1 LPWQRDGFSR
11 VTDARPNLRAPQARA
26 WAKAAEFKGE
36 ISMFNRFRSMPATA
50 MAVVLGCALMAT
62 AAPAAAQKKEKQKK
76 EEEAKGK
83 GLTASKGFA
92 PALKKM
98 TDATAAKDAATL
110 QAALA
115 EGQTSATAPDDKYLL
130 GFYQLQLG
138 ILNKDQ
144 ASQSQGLDVMLDSGL
159 TPPENL
165 AVYNFY
171 SGNFAYGAK
180 DYPKAIKRLEAAR
193 TAGSTETSLPVLLM
207 DSYLSAGQADQGIAI
222 AKTAIEASRAAGQ
235 RPSDELYVRPI
246 KALQAAKRNDE
257 MLALMTARL
266 RDYGQPQVWRQTL
279 FSVLQAAPAGGTPKE
294 QESFTLDTM
303 RLMRAAGAMTER
315 LEYDEYSALAASDGL
330 PGEAVAVIAEGEQ
343 KKVFPSTDTKLA
355 ARRDDQKARAG
366 NEASTIVAYA
376 KQPSTL
382 ANPKTAGATA
392 DALVGYGHYADAIPL
407 YQAAA
412 KGAAEK
418 DMWTYRL
425 GVAQALSGDK
435 AGAKASFGQVTGAR
449 KRLADLWTVKLDA
462 AAPPP
467 AAAAAAPATN

>member
-1 LPWQRDGFSR
+1 
-11 VTDARPNLRAPQARA
+11 
-26 WAKAAEFKGE
+26 
-36 ISMFNRFRSMPATA
+36 MFNRFRSMPATA
-50 MAVVLGCALMAT
+50 MAAVLGCALMAT
-62 AAPAAAQKKEKQKK
+62 ATPATAQKKEKPKK

-83 GLTASKGFA
+83 GLSASKGFG

-98 TDATAAKDAATL
+98 TDATTAKDAAAL
-110 QAALA
+110 QAALT
-115 EGQTSATAPDDKYLL
+115 EGQGTATAPDDKYLL

-144 ASQSQGLDVMLDSGL
+144 AVQGQALDAMLDSGL

-165 AVYNFY
+165 AVYSFF
-171 SGNFAYGAK
+171 SGNFAYAAK

-193 TAGSTETSLPVLLM
+193 AAGSTEANVPILLM
-207 DSYLSAGQADQGIAI
+207 DSYLSSGQVDQGITI
-222 AKTAIEASRAAGQ
+222 AKAAIEASRAAGQ

-257 MLALMTARL
+257 MLGLMTLRL
-266 RDYGQPQVWRQTL
+266 RDYSQPQVWRQTL
-279 FSVLQAAPAGGTPKE
+279 FSVLQAGPAAGTPKE
-294 QESFTLDTM
+294 QESVTLDVM

-330 PGEAVAVIAEGEQ
+330 PGEAVAVIQEGEQ
-343 KKVFPSTDTKLA
+343 KKVFPGTDAKLA

-366 NEASTIVAYA
+366 NEASTIVAYS

-382 ANPKTAGATA
+382 TNPKTAGATA

-412 KGAAEK
+412 KGAADK

-435 AGAKASFGQVTGAR
+435 AAAKASFGQVAGPR
-449 KRLADLWTVKLDA
+449 KRLADLWVVKLDVPA
-462 AAPPP
+462 AAP
-467 AAAAAAPATN
+467 AAAATPAAPATN

>member
-1 LPWQRDGFSR
+1 
-11 VTDARPNLRAPQARA
+11 
-26 WAKAAEFKGE
+26 
-36 ISMFNRFRSMPATA
+36 MFNRFRSMSATA
-50 MAVVLGCALMAT
+50 MTAVLGCALLAT
-62 AAPAAAQKKEKQKK
+62 AAPAAAQKKEKPKK
-76 EEEAKGK
+76 EEAAKGK
-83 GLTASKGFA
+83 GLSASKGFA

-98 TDATAAKDAATL
+98 TDATAAKDAAAL

-115 EGQTSATAPDDKYLL
+115 EGQGTATAPDDKYLV

-144 ASQSQGLDVMLDSGL
+144 VAQGQGLDVMLDSGL

-165 AVYNFY
+165 AVYSFF
-171 SGNFAYGAK
+171 SGNFAYAAK

-193 TAGSTETSLPVLLM
+193 AAGSTEPNVPVLLM
-207 DSYLSAGQADQGIAI
+207 DSYLSSGQVDQGIAT
-222 AKTAIEASRAAGQ
+222 AKAAIEASRAAGQ

-257 MLALMTARL
+257 MLDLMTLRL
-266 RDYGQPQVWRQTL
+266 RDINQPAVWRQTL
-279 FSVLQAAPAGGTPKE
+279 FSVLQASPNVGTPKE
-294 QESFTLDTM
+294 QESVTLDVM
-303 RLMRAAGAMTER
+303 RLMRATGAMTER

-330 PGEAVAVIAEGEQ
+330 PGEAVAVIVEGEQ
-343 KKVFPSTDTKLA
+343 KKIFTSTDSKLQP
-355 ARRDDQKARAG
+355 RRDDQKARAG

-376 KQPSTL
+376 KQPATL
-382 ANPKTAGATA
+382 TNPKTAGATG
-392 DALVGYGHYADAIPL
+392 DALVGYGHYAEAIPL

-412 KGAAEK
+412 NGAADK

-435 AGAKASFGQVTGAR
+435 SAAKASFAKVAGPR
-449 KRLADLWTVKLDA
+449 KRLAELWVVKLDA
-462 AAPPP
+462 PATAP